1 MKIAFLGMV
10 IVSLAAGIAVERTW
24 QPADK
29 VAALLPFL
37 DQGGGAGSGT
47 VAGEVEKKIL
57 YWVAPM
63 DPNFR
68 RDGPGKSPM
77 GMDLVPVYEGAGPG
91 AGDDPSVV
99 TISPAVINN
108 LGVRTARARRE
119 DLRRRVETVGY
130 IDYDES
136 RIGHVHLRADGWI
149 ERLEVKSVGERV
161 RKGQLLFEFYSPTLV
176 NAQAELLQAY
186 RTDQR
191 SLIEASW
198 ARLRAL
204 NISEDQMTT
213 LVETGQV
220 TELVKFFAPQDGVVV
235 ELNVAHGMYVTPATS
250 IMTLADLST
259 VWLLA
264 DVFERQSDWIAL
276 DQPAEVRLSYLP
288 GRIWNGQVEY
298 IYPALDAKTRSL
310 KVRLKFDNP
319 GEELKPAMYADIVIE
334 GRAKPG
340 VLTIPREALIRTGR
354 SERVVLAL
362 GEGRFRQTE
371 VVSGMES
378 GGSVE
383 ILEGI
388 GEGDEVVVSA
398 QFLIDSESSLN
409 ASFIRMD
416 EPDASIVLASMEV
429 AQADTGE
436 AIEGVGVVNTVMV
449 ADRKVNLTHEPIPAI
464 GWPVMTMGF
473 AVAEDVDLAAL
484 KVGDRIRFTLGD
496 IGVRGR
502 IPTSQVT

>member
-1 MKIAFLGMV
+1 MKITVFWIAVL
-10 IVSLAAGIAVERTW
+10 SLLAGVAVERVW
-24 QPADK
+24 HPSERI
-29 VAALLPFL
+29 VANDRATAPM
-37 DQGGGAGSGT
+37 
-47 VAGEVEKKIL
+47 GEAEKKIL

-63 DPNFR
+63 DPNYR

-77 GMDLVPVYEGAGPG
+77 GMDLIPVHEGDGPG
-91 AGDDPSVV
+91 SEDDPSVV
-99 TISPAVINN
+99 TISPAVVNN
-108 LGVRTARARRE
+108 MGVRTARARRQ
-119 DLRRRVETVGY
+119 DLRRRIETVGY

-136 RIGHVHLRADGWI
+136 RIAHIHLRTDGWI
-149 ERLEVKSVGERV
+149 ERLMVKSVGERV

-186 RTDQR
+186 RADR
-191 SLIEASW
+191 RPLIEASW

-204 NISEDQMTT
+204 DISEDQMTA
-213 LVETGQV
+213 LVETGQIA
-220 TELVKFFAPQDGVVV
+220 ELVKFFAPQDGVVA
-235 ELNVAHGMYVTPATS
+235 ELNVAQGMYVKPSTS

-264 DVFERQSDWIAL
+264 DVFERQSDWIEL

-288 GRIWNGQVEY
+288 GRLWQGQVEY

-310 KVRLKFDNP
+310 KVRLEFDNP
-319 GEELKPAMYADIVIE
+319 GEELKPAMYADVVIE
-334 GRAKPG
+334 GPAKPG

-362 GEGRFRQTE
+362 GEGRFRSVE

-383 ILEGI
+383 ILEGLD
-388 GEGDEVVVSA
+388 EGDEIVVSA
-398 QFLIDSESSLN
+398 QFLIDSESSLK

-416 EPDASIVLASMEV
+416 EPKPSREMASMEV

-436 AIEGVGVVNTVMV
+436 AIEGVGVVNEVM
-449 ADRKVNLTHEPIPAI
+449 AGHRKVTLTHEPIPAI
-464 GWPVMTMGF
+464 SWPTMTMGF
-473 AVAEDVDLAAL
+473 DVAEDVDLTAL
-484 KVGDRIRFTLGD
+484 KVGDRIRFTLGEV
-496 IGVRGR
+496 GVGMYR
-502 IPTSQVT
+502 ILSVRPAD